1 MRYNK
6 FMEGKNLNLKP
17 QDVIVILKVL
27 SKGKVPW
34 RISDLAYELDL
45 SAGEVSNCLGRL
57 KACALISNDKKTP
70 MVTNLKEFLLYGLRY
85 TFPARLGKNERGVL
99 TAHSFGPISKKIVS
113 DVNYVWPFPDGEV
126 KGVSVSPLF
135 KNAPKASLNDEKL
148 HQFLALIDSVRI
160 GKVREK
166 KLAMEALEKELSSY
180 EL

>member
-99 TAHSFGPISKKIVS
+99 TTCNYIAREYGLHSAMPTKRAMQLCKDLVVVPFNIEKYKKESNEI
-113 DVNYVWPFPDGEV
+113 
-126 KGVSVSPLF
+126 F
-135 KNAPKASLNDEKL
+135 KIFKCYS
-148 HQFLALIDSVRI
+148 
-160 GKVREK
+160 
-166 KLAMEALEKELSSY
+166 
-180 EL
+180 